1 MAVTCFGRA
10 RTTIPFTAFCF
21 GLARPARPDDNFIP
35 GGSQVISKLSSHTCL
50 VTCVHVCSLSDH
62 LPLPYGVL
70 SFTICI
76 YYMPAFKYAYEQLAA
91 DQEGR
96 MKTDIQMVWTNLIF

>member
-1 MAVTCFGRA
+1 MRA
-10 RTTIPFTAFCF
+10 C
-21 GLARPARPDDNFIP
+21 LLFIR
-35 GGSQVISKLSSHTCL
+35 SAAT
-50 VTCVHVCSLSDH
+50 
-62 LPLPYGVL
+62 LPYGVL